1 MPNELLWF
9 IYLSI
14 DLTLAVL
21 IYRTLGKEGLIGL
34 IVTEIILSN
43 ILVMKLINI
52 FGITST
58 LGNITYA
65 TIFFSTDILSERY
78 GKREAQRAVWVGFA
92 ASVISLVIIKF
103 ALTLKPAPQDTANKY
118 LVGLFRLYPRVLF
131 ASWTAYIVS
140 QNHDVWA
147 FHFWKRKTHGRFLW
161 LRNNASTMVSQL
173 IDSVLFVTIAF
184 LGVFPASIFIE
195 VLLTTYFI
203 KWIIAAFDT
212 PFIYLSIWWVHG
224 AETGRKAQLS
234 KL

>member
-1 MPNELLWF
+1 MPNEILWL
-9 IYLSI
+9 IYLFV
-14 DLTLAVL
+14 DLTLAVV

-65 TIFFSTDILSERY
+65 TIFFATDILSERY
-78 GKREAQRAVWVGFA
+78 GKKEARRAVWVGFA
-92 ASVISLVIIKF
+92 ASVISLVIITF
-103 ALTLKPAPQDTANKY
+103 ALWLKPAPADTTNKH
-118 LVGLFRLYPRVLF
+118 LLGLFHFYPRVLL
-131 ASWTAYIVS
+131 ASWTAYIIS

-147 FHFWKRKTHGRFLW
+147 FHFWRKKTGGRFLW
-161 LRNNASTMVSQL
+161 FRNNASTMVSQL

-184 LGVFPASIFIE
+184 LGVFPASVFLE
-195 VLLTTYFI
+195 VLITTYFV

-212 PFIYLSIWWVHG
+212 PFIYLAIWW
-224 AETGRKAQLS
+224 TRKVRVTKEPEILRS
-234 KL
+234 